1 MLRKSRVG
9 TAFYEKHIEGGHVT
23 KGDIQTSPMRVRSGS
38 EVTTKEGP
46 KRKTKETYYEVQ
58 SVTRRDGKSG
68 SGAEIPET
76 V

>member
-1 MLRKSRVG
+1 MLLKSRVG
-9 TAFYEKHIEGGHVT
+9 TVFYEKHIEGGHVT
-23 KGDIQTSPMRVRSGS
+23 REHKGLSPTRVRSGS

-46 KRKTKETYYEVQ
+46 RRKTKETYYKVQ
-58 SVTRRDGKSG
+58 TTKRRDGMSG